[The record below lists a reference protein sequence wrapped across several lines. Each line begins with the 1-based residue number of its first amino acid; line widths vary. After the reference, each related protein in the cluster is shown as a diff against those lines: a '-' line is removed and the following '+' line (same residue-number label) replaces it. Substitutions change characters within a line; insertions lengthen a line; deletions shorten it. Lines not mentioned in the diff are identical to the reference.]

1 MRVFTCNN
9 FEGHFPV
16 GTAAVIV
23 ADNVVD
29 AMRAL
34 NTELKGIGLPDDVK
48 AGDLVEVDTDVP
60 SVDILCDGDY

>member
-34 NTELKGIGLPDDVK
+34 NTGLKGIGLPDDVK
-48 AGDLVEVDTDVP
+48 VGDLVEVDTDVP